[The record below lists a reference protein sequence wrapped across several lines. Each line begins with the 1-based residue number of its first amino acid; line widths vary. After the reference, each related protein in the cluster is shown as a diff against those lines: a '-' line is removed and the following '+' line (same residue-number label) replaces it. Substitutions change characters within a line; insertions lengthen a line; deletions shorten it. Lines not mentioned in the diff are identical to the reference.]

1 MRTFSLAVLIAM
13 LLAIPVAAQ
22 KAEAVSV
29 KIGRQKVVG
38 SNGISMKFESVIE
51 DSRCPADVNCI
62 WAGNAKIRIHLSK
75 NGRKLTAEL
84 DTMGNNTA
92 VTFYGYS
99 IKLVG
104 LTPEPRSN
112 VRIDRNGYMA
122 KLEFVKLSR

>member
-1 MRTFSLAVLIAM
+1 MKIALVT
-13 LLAIPVAAQ
+13 LLAIFC
-22 KAEAVSV
+22 AVPATARQPDTVLV
-29 KIGRQKVVG
+29 KVGQQKVVRT
-38 SNGISMKFESVIE
+38 NGITVKFESVIE

-62 WAGNAKIRIHLSK
+62 WAGIAKIKIRLSK
-75 NGRKLTAEL
+75 NGRKITTEL